1 MPAGR
6 FTDRAR
12 PRKLSSLPTIRPC
25 GRPGPAVSEATAP
38 TQFPVTDPRSGAMAV
53 ATAQYEEKTDIQKDI
68 TEMVRQFVDEQIIP
82 SAEEYDHEDKFPEPI
97 VEQMKELGLFGVT
110 IPEEYGGMGLDLTT
124 YTMIVEELSRGWI
137 SISGVVNTHFIGSYL
152 LMKFGTDEQ
161 KDYFLPKMATGEIR
175 AAFSLSEPEVG
186 SDVQGIK
193 STAKKD
199 DSGNWILDGQ
209 KMWVTNG
216 SGSGVVFVL
225 MKTDTKADP
234 PHRGM
239 TCFITEKEP
248 WKEIGEGEYE
258 GLDVPPKIKKM
269 GYKGVESTEL
279 VYNGYSCPPDR
290 ILGGEEEGLNR
301 GFSQMMDALEVGRVN
316 VAARGV
322 GIAQRAL
329 ELGLQYSQERKTFGR
344 PIAQHQAI
352 QFKLAD
358 MATKIEAARLVTL
371 KAARMKDAGQRSDLE
386 AGMAK
391 LLASETGK
399 ECVEECFRIHGGYG
413 YSKEYEVERL
423 YRDAPLLLIG
433 EGTSEI
439 QRMVI
444 GKKLLQRHK
453 I

>member
-1 MPAGR
+1 
-6 FTDRAR
+6 
-12 PRKLSSLPTIRPC
+12 L
-25 GRPGPAVSEATAP
+25 
-38 TQFPVTDPRSGAMAV
+38 AV
-53 ATAQYEEKTDIQKDI
+53 ATPFSEKTDEQRAI
-68 TEMVRQFVDEQIIP
+68 TEMVHQFVDEQVLPI
-82 SAEEYDHEDKFPEPI
+82 AEEHDHEDKFPEGV

-124 YTMIVEELSRGWI
+124 YAMIVEELSRGWI
-137 SISGVVNTHFIGSYL
+137 SISGIVNTHFIGSYL

-161 KDYFLPKMATGEIR
+161 RDRFLPRMASGEIR
-175 AAFSLSEPEVG
+175 AAFSLSEPGLG
-186 SDVQGIK
+186 SDVQAI
-193 STAKKD
+193 STRAKQD
-199 DSGNWILDGQ
+199 GDGWLINGQ

-216 SGSGVVFVL
+216 LLSGLVFL
-225 MKTDTKADP
+225 LAKSDPDADP
-234 PHRGM
+234 PYKGM

-248 WKEIGEGEYE
+248 GASENSGDFK
-258 GLDVPPKIKKM
+258 GLTIPPKIKKM

-279 VYNGYSCPPDR
+279 VYEDYRVPAENV
-290 ILGGEEEGLNR
+290 LGGEEGVGQ
-301 GFSQMMDALEVGRVN
+301 GFRQMMDALEVGRVN

-329 ELGLQYSQERKTFGR
+329 ELALRYSQERKTFGK

-358 MATKIEAARLVTL
+358 MATKVEAARLLTL
-371 KAARMKDAGQRSDLE
+371 KAARLKDAGQRSDLE

-391 LLASETGK
+391 LFASETGK
-399 ECVEECFRIHGGYG
+399 EVVEDAFRIHGGYG
-413 YSKEYEVERL
+413 YSKEYEIERL

-444 GKKLLQRHK
+444 GKKLLERNK

>member
-1 MPAGR
+1 MAIATTP
-6 FTDRAR
+6 FT
-12 PRKLSSLPTIRPC
+12 
-25 GRPGPAVSEATAP
+25 
-38 TQFPVTDPRSGAMAV
+38 
-53 ATAQYEEKTDIQKDI
+53 EKTEEQQAI
-68 TEMVRQFVDEQIIP
+68 TEMVRQFVDNEVIP
-82 SAEEYDHEDKFPEPI
+82 IAEEHDHEDKFPEAV

-124 YTMIVEELSRGWI
+124 YAMIVEELSRGWI
-137 SISGVVNTHFIGSYL
+137 SISGIVNTHFIGSYL
-152 LMKFGTDEQ
+152 LLKFGTDEQ
-161 KDYFLPKMATGEIR
+161 KEVFLPKMATGEIR
-175 AAFSLSEPEVG
+175 AAFSLSEPECG

-193 STAKKD
+193 ATARKTD
-199 DSGNWILDGQ
+199 DGDWELNGQ

-216 SGSGVVFVL
+216 LRAGVVFVL
-225 MKTDTKADP
+225 MKSDPKAEP
-234 PHRGM
+234 AHTGM

-248 WKEIGEGEYE
+248 GVERVD
-258 GLDVPPKIKKM
+258 GLTIPPQIKKM

-279 VYNGYSCPPDR
+279 VYDGFRCPPER
-290 ILGGEEEGLNR
+290 ILGGEEAGLGK
-301 GFSQMMDALEVGRVN
+301 GFAQMMDALEVGRVN

-329 ELGLQYSQERKTFGR
+329 ELALRYSQERKTFGR
-344 PIAQHQAI
+344 AIAKHQAI

-358 MATKIEAARLVTL
+358 MATKIE
-371 KAARMKDAGQRSDLE
+371 AARMKDAGQRSDLE

-391 LLASETGK
+391 LFASETGK
-399 ECVEECFRIHGGYG
+399 EVVEESFRIHGGYG
-413 YSKEYEVERL
+413 YSKEYEIERL

-444 GKKLLQRHK
+444 GKKLLERNK

>member
-1 MPAGR
+1 M
-6 FTDRAR
+6 RAEGNA
-12 PRKLSSLPTIRPC
+12 PSLSFA
-25 GRPGPAVSEATAP
+25 PGEVSTND
-38 TQFPVTDPRSGAMAV
+38 FRGAMAV
-53 ATAQYEEKTDIQKDI
+53 ATEQQTSTYEEMTDEQKAI
-68 TEMVRQFVDEQIIP
+68 VEMVRNFVDNEIIP
-82 SAEEYDHEDKFPEPI
+82 NAEEYDHEDKFPEPI

-110 IPEEYGGMGLDLTT
+110 IPEEHGGMGLDLTT
-124 YTMIVEELSRGWI
+124 YAMIVEELSRGWI

-161 KDYFLPKMATGEIR
+161 KQYFLPKMATGEIR

-193 STAKKD
+193 ATATKD
-199 DSGNWILDGQ
+199 DDGNWVLEGQ

-216 SGSGVVFVL
+216 LGSSVVFVL
-225 MKTDTKADP
+225 MKNDPKADP
-234 PHRGM
+234 PYKGM

-248 WKEIGEGEYE
+248 WKEKNEGDFA
-258 GLDVPPKIKKM
+258 GLEIPPKIKKM

-279 VYNGYSCPPDR
+279 VYSGYKCPPER
-290 ILGGEEEGLNR
+290 ILGGEEAGLGK

-329 ELGLQYSQERKTFGR
+329 ELALKYSQERKTFGK

-352 QFKLAD
+352 LFKLAD
-358 MATKIEAARLVTL
+358 MATKIEAARLVTR
-371 KAARMKDAGQRSDLE
+371 KAARMKDAGERSDLE

-391 LLASETGK
+391 LIASETGK
-399 ECVEECFRIHGGYG
+399 EVVEDAFRIHGGYG
-413 YSKEYEVERL
+413 YSKEYEIERL

-439 QRMVI
+439 QRMLI
-444 GKKLLQRHK
+444 GRKLLERNK
-453 I
+453 V

>member
-1 MPAGR
+1 
-6 FTDRAR
+6 
-12 PRKLSSLPTIRPC
+12 
-25 GRPGPAVSEATAP
+25 
-38 TQFPVTDPRSGAMAV
+38 MAV
-53 ATAQYEEKTDIQKDI
+53 TSPAYYEKTDEQKAI
-68 TEMVRQFVDEQIIP
+68 LEMVRQFVDEQIIP
-82 SAEEYDHEDKFPEPI
+82 KAEHYDGADEYPEPI

-161 KDYFLPKMATGEIR
+161 KSKFLPRMATGEIR
-175 AAFSLSEPEVG
+175 AAFSLSEPELG
-186 SDVQGIK
+186 SDVQAIK
-193 STAKKD
+193 SWAKKD
-199 DSGNWILDGQ
+199 GDHYEINGQ

-216 SGSGVVFVL
+216 LMSGVVFVL
-225 MKTDTKADP
+225 VKTDRDASP
-234 PHRGM
+234 PYKGM
-239 TCFITEKEP
+239 TCFICEKEP
-248 WKEIGEGEYE
+248 GVGENTGEYA
-258 GLDVPPKIKKM
+258 GLNVPPKIKKM

-279 VYNGYSCPPDR
+279 VFDGYRCPAENV
-290 ILGGEEEGLNR
+290 LGGEEAGLNK
-301 GFSQMMDALEVGRVN
+301 GFIQMMDALEVGRVN

-329 ELGLQYSQERKTFGR
+329 ELGLRYSQERKTFGK
-344 PIAQHQAI
+344 PIANHQAI

-358 MATKIEAARLVTL
+358 MATKVEAARLLTL
-371 KAARMKDAGQRSDLE
+371 KAARMKDAGERSDLE

-391 LLASETGK
+391 LFASETGK
-399 ECVEECFRIHGGYG
+399 ECVEDAFRIHGGYG
-413 YSKEYEVERL
+413 YSKEYEIERL

-444 GKKLLQRHK
+444 GKKLLQRHGA
-453 I
+453 

>member
-1 MPAGR
+1 
-6 FTDRAR
+6 
-12 PRKLSSLPTIRPC
+12 
-25 GRPGPAVSEATAP
+25 
-38 TQFPVTDPRSGAMAV
+38 MAV
-53 ATAQYEEKTDIQKDI
+53 AASPFTEKTEEQQAI
-68 TEMVRQFVDEQIIP
+68 TEMVRQFVDNEVIP
-82 SAEEYDHEDKFPEPI
+82 IAEEFDHEDKFPEAV

-124 YTMIVEELSRGWI
+124 YAMIVEELSRGWI
-137 SISGVVNTHFIGSYL
+137 SISGIVNTHFIGSYL
-152 LMKFGTDEQ
+152 LLKFGTDEQ
-161 KDYFLPKMATGEIR
+161 KEHFLPKMATGELR
-175 AAFSLSEPEVG
+175 AAFSLSEPECG

-193 STAKKD
+193 ATAKKTD
-199 DSGNWILDGQ
+199 DGDWELNGQ

-216 SGSGVVFVL
+216 LRSGVVFVL
-225 MKTDTKADP
+225 MKSDPKADP

-248 WKEIGEGEYE
+248 GAQHSE
-258 GLDVPPKIKKM
+258 GLTVPPQIKKM

-279 VYNGYSCPPDR
+279 VYDGFRCPPER
-290 ILGGEEEGLNR
+290 ILGGEGGLGK
-301 GFSQMMDALEVGRVN
+301 GFAQMMDALEVGRVN

-329 ELGLQYSQERKTFGR
+329 ELALRYSQERKTFGR
-344 PIAQHQAI
+344 PIAEHQAI

-358 MATKIEAARLVTL
+358 MATKTEAARLLTF
-371 KAARMKDAGQRSDLE
+371 KAARLKDAGQRSDLE

-391 LLASETGK
+391 LFASETGK
-399 ECVEECFRIHGGYG
+399 EVVEESFRIHGGYG
-413 YSKEYEVERL
+413 YSKEYEIERL

>member
-1 MPAGR
+1 MA
-6 FTDRAR
+6 
-12 PRKLSSLPTIRPC
+12 
-25 GRPGPAVSEATAP
+25 AVI
-38 TQFPVTDPRSGAMAV
+38 
-53 ATAQYEEKTDIQKDI
+53 EKTDEQQAIC
-68 TEMVRQFVDEQIIP
+68 EMVRQFADEQIIP
-82 SAEEYDHEDKFPEPI
+82 NAEHYDHEDAFPEPI

-124 YTMIVEELSRGWI
+124 YAMIVEELSRGWI

-152 LMKFGTDEQ
+152 LMKFGSEEQ
-161 KDYFLPKMATGEIR
+161 KQKYLPRMATGEIR
-175 AAFSLSEPEVG
+175 AAFSLSEPELG
-186 SDVQGIK
+186 SDVAAIK
-193 STAKKD
+193 TTAKKQD
-199 DSGNWILDGQ
+199 DGAWEINGQ

-216 SGSGVVFVL
+216 LRSDLVFVL
-225 MKTDTKADP
+225 VRTDPNADKP
-234 PHRGM
+234 QRGM
-239 TCFITEKEP
+239 TCFIAEKEGGV
-248 WKEIGEGEYE
+248 GENTGDYK
-258 GLDVPPKIKKM
+258 GLNVPPQLRKM

-279 VYNGYSCPPDR
+279 VFDGYRCPAEN
-290 ILGGEEEGLNR
+290 ILGGEEAGLNK
-301 GFSQMMDALEVGRVN
+301 GFPQMMDALELGRVN

-329 ELGLQYSQERKTFGR
+329 ELALRYSQERRTFGK

-358 MATKIEAARLVTL
+358 MATQVDAARLLTNR
-371 KAARMKDAGQRSDLE
+371 AARMKDAGERSDIE

-391 LLASETGK
+391 LFASEAGRF
-399 ECVEECFRIHGGYG
+399 CVEESFRIHGGYG
-413 YSKEYEVERL
+413 YSKEYEIERL

-444 GKKLLQRHK
+444 GRKLLERHK